1 MARID
6 DEILDDVI
14 ETAAGIE
21 YYFDQHAA
29 AAAAAVDIRHSVI
42 PPLLSR
48 HCYCLV
54 LAADEYYS
62 IVYGD
67 PLLFAAVADG
77 ALMMP

>member
-6 DEILDDVI
+6 DEILDDVM

-29 AAAAAVDIRHSVI
+29 AAAVDIRHFVI

-48 HCYCLV
+48 HCDCLV